1 MMVSELKIIEGDTDL
16 DLDIKGLKHEVF
28 LRNHPSGKYN
38 NNILLFDF
46 LGNLGV
52 FHASLEKGLHLVFR
66 FINSSLLFV
75 DCLDVLREV

>member
-38 NNILLFDF
+38 NNILLFNS
-46 LGNLGV
+46 LGNLGKKD
-52 FHASLEKGLHLVFR
+52 FT
-66 FINSSLLFV
+66 
-75 DCLDVLREV
+75 